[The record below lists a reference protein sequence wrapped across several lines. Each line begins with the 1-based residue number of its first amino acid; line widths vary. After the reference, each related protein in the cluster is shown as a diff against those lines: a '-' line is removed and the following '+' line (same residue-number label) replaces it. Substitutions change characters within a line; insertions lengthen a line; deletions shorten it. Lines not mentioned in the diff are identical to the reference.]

1 MKRPVNGVLVAEQG
15 DGARYMRL
23 HAMTRDLPA
32 LAAAGADGRRLHGQR
47 SHAESTVVER
57 ELKMRTA
64 HGALSHGAPHLPTQ
78 EHICIN

>member
-1 MKRPVNGVLVAEQG
+1 MKRPVNCVLVAEQG

-23 HAMTRDLPA
+23 HTMTRDFPA
-32 LAAAGADGRRLHGQR
+32 AAAAGADGRRLNGQR

-64 HGALSHGAPHLPTQ
+64 HGALSHGSPPLPTE
-78 EHICIN
+78 EHICIK